1 MSCVLA
7 FALLVH
13 GPGEVPRGQRPQ
25 EPGCRVGDL
34 ARAGGAPQYASRQ
47 RALPEYPEGA
57 ALQHGLERG
66 GPLDI
71 AF

>member
-7 FALLVH
+7 FPLLVH
-13 GPGEVPRGQRPQ
+13 GPGEVPRGQHLK
-25 EPGCRVGDL
+25 EPVGRVGDF
-34 ARAGGAPQYASRQ
+34 ARAGGAPQDASRQ
-47 RALPEYPEGA
+47 RALPENPEGA
-57 ALQHGLERG
+57 ALQHGLGRG